1 MPSFFGKMMGAKKK
15 FLILLVAAL
24 AIGCGRRDDP
34 RPPVPIVPQA
44 TSDLVVAQ
52 LGPDVVLSWSYPAL
66 TVAGGRLVD
75 VRRLVVSRY
84 VEQLPPQAAERL
96 PQIPTEAATDP
107 AVQLF
112 DGVPQIAADHFIRL
126 REVIAHLEGD
136 AIPQHTGGAR
146 IYFRDDAQFGATGAP
161 VRVTYAVSTVGR
173 EAESALSNL
182 VSIVPLETT
191 GPPQNVTASATPQGV
206 RLQWEAPAE
215 GEAAALAGYNVYRF
229 PPEGSIFDLG
239 APVHGEPI
247 PNTDYLDIPP
257 FGAWR
262 YAVTAVRHA
271 GPPRIESRPTPTVYT
286 EFADLVAPPQPE
298 GVVTLMEEAAVR
310 VVWDPVVDP
319 ALLGYHV
326 YRTAGNE
333 RIRLTQQPI
342 SETSWRDT
350 TLQRGVR
357 YVYSVTSIDR
367 SDNESEPGESAPILL
382 PR

>member
-1 MPSFFGKMMGAKKK
+1 MPSLFGEMMGAKKK
-15 FLILLVAAL
+15 FLILLLAAL
-24 AIGCGRRDDP
+24 TIGCGRRDDP

-66 TVAGGRLVD
+66 TTAGGRLVE

-84 VEQLPPQAAERL
+84 VEQLPPGATGRL
-96 PQIPTEAATDP
+96 QELPTEAASAP
-107 AVQLF
+107 EVQLF
-112 DGVPQIAADHFIRL
+112 DVVPQIAADHFIRL
-126 REVIAHLEGD
+126 REIVAHLEGD
-136 AIPQHTGGAR
+136 ALPQHTGGAR
-146 IYFRDDAQFGATGAP
+146 IYFRDDAQFGAAGAP
-161 VRVTYAVSTVGR
+161 VRVTYAVSTVGP
-173 EAESALSNL
+173 EAESPLSNL

-191 GPPQNVTASATPQGV
+191 GPPENLTAAATPRGV
-206 RLQWEAPAE
+206 RLSWTVPAE

-239 APVHGEPI
+239 SPVHGEPI
-247 PNTDYLDIPP
+247 PNTEYEDVPP
-257 FGAWR
+257 FGSWR
-262 YAVTAVRHA
+262 YAVTAVRHT

-298 GVVTLMEEAAVR
+298 GVVTLMEQAAVR
-310 VVWDPVVDP
+310 VIWDPVVDP

-342 SETSWRDT
+342 SESSWRDT
-350 TLQRGVR
+350 TLQPGVR

-367 SDNESEPGESAPILL
+367 SGNESEPGESEPVLL